1 MEQNSTRMITLAI
14 TAEDTIGG
22 QVWLVEIGLPMLRAL
37 DKVARDHGLVGDD
50 QDVPL
55 HSRLLALG
63 HLLTDT
69 AGHTTL
75 N

>member
-1 MEQNSTRMITLAI
+1 MDQNNTGMITLMAI
-14 TAEDTIGG
+14 TAEDTIDG
-22 QVWLVEIGLPMLRAL
+22 QVWRVEMGLPTLRAL
-37 DKVARDHGLVGDD
+37 DKVARAYGLVGDD

-55 HSRLLALG
+55 GSRLLALG

-69 AGHTTL
+69 RTIL

>member
-1 MEQNSTRMITLAI
+1 
-14 TAEDTIGG
+14 
-22 QVWLVEIGLPMLRAL
+22 MLRAL
-37 DKVARDHGLVGDD
+37 DKVARDYGLVGDD

-63 HLLTDT
+63 RLLTDT